1 MTGAN
6 EQNERLPEAP
16 VDLMKRID
24 RAPGRLSGVQA
35 GVKLP
40 A

>member
-1 MTGAN
+1 MTDAN

-24 RAPGRLSGVQA
+24 RAPGRANATGIERVTED
-35 GVKLP
+35 
-40 A
+40 